1 MNLLLITT
9 ALMSYITYITFCCLS
24 VFNLSSNCRRSHNW
38 LKLKKDYLEGV
49 GDTLDLVVI
58 GGYLGKG
65 KRVGGC
71 VYFSISQDILHSVL
85 CRFLLKISCFLILR
99 PIFLFFTLLFHKPLS
114 FVLRHTSF
122 SPNFLNLLF
131 LHCFLLL
138 LNICPLPPF

>member
-1 MNLLLITT
+1 
-9 ALMSYITYITFCCLS
+9 MSYITYITFCCLS

-71 VYFSISQDILHSVL
+71 VYFSISQDIGTAFPPLPISPQD
-85 CRFLLKISCFLILR
+85 LLLFNFTSCFS
-99 PIFLFFTLLFHKPLS
+99 LFHFTLS
-114 FVLRHTSF
+114 
-122 SPNFLNLLF
+122 
-131 LHCFLLL
+131 
-138 LNICPLPPF
+138 